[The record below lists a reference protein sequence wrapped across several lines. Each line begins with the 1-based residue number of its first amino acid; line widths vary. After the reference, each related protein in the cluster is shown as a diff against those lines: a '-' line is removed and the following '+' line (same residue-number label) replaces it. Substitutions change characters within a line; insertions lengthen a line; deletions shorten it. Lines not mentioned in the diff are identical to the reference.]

1 MSPLPRKCSRE
12 DCPAQNN
19 SPDLTW
25 YCYGCKNPIHLLCYG
40 IGKDPEEIF
49 VNDNI
54 VMVCDDC
61 LKNPRETVSPKR
73 KMPNATTS
81 LKQRTIDVQS
91 PTLSLSMTAPT
102 VISSKQI
109 TAKQSQ
115 QIQIQTVIES
125 LVQKVEIQTATIAG
139 LQTSVEVMNDT
150 ISQQN
155 AVVGHSIKVNNEN
168 ISSIKETLKQ
178 TPIASHRKSY
188 AETVRPLNRRSTVN
202 ETPKTSNSTRT
213 PRSTKPIL
221 SGTSQNVI
229 GKPISPQQSTRNDR
243 SSAVPKP
250 EKAIWVSRLHRET
263 TEDELALYIKDSI
276 GIPAA
281 DFDVR
286 KLVKKDR
293 DISTYSFVS
302 FRITCSQSNFTTLMQ
317 THHWPSNSVIRE
329 FDLEQKSSVGV
340 RLNRQSPNNPV
351 QKNEQVPP
359 HVLMDAEQIP
369 IVPVVASTM

>member
-1 MSPLPRKCSRE
+1 MPPLPRKCSSE
-12 DCPAQNN
+12 DCPAKNK

-25 YCYGCKNPIHLLCYG
+25 YCYGCKNPIHLLCYD
-40 IGKDPEEIF
+40 IAKDPEDIF

-54 VMVCDDC
+54 VMVCDGC
-61 LKNPRETVSPKR
+61 LQNPKETVSPKR
-73 KMPNATTS
+73 KMPIATTS

-102 VISSKQI
+102 VTPSKQI
-109 TAKQSQ
+109 TAKQSL
-115 QIQIQTVIES
+115 QIQTVIES

-155 AVVGHSIKVNNEN
+155 TVVGHSIKVNNEN

-188 AETVRPLNRRSTVN
+188 AETVRPPNRRSTVN

-243 SSAVPKP
+243 SSAAPKP

-263 TEDELALYIKDSI
+263 TEDELASYIKDSI
-276 GIPAA
+276 GIPAT
-281 DFDVR
+281 DFVVR

-351 QKNEQVPP
+351 PKNEKVPP
-359 HVLMDAEQIP
+359 HVQMEVEQIP
-369 IVPVVASTM
+369 IVPVVASTI